1 MQRRGFLK
9 TSVAAAAGMGVGGAT
24 TGLAGAEAS
33 GKPIARGKPL
43 TPPKDHG
50 YIDVAFAIADGA
62 TIIDFCGPWEVFQ
75 DVMIFGSGGNHG
87 DHHMPFRLHTV
98 AATSE
103 PITASGGMRIIPD
116 HTFDDVPEPDLIV
129 VPALRGNDALHD
141 WLRATKDKTDVT
153 ISVCT
158 GAFQLARAGL
168 LDGLQATTHHDF
180 YDTFAKEFPKV
191 ELERGLRFVETEHI
205 ATAGGLT
212 SGIDLALR
220 VVERYFGRKQA
231 ERTAEHMEYTGE
243 GWRV

>member
-50 YIDVAFAIADGA
+50 YIDVAFTIADGA

-153 ISVCT
+153 LSVCT

-231 ERTAEHMEYTGE
+231 ERTAEYMEYTGE